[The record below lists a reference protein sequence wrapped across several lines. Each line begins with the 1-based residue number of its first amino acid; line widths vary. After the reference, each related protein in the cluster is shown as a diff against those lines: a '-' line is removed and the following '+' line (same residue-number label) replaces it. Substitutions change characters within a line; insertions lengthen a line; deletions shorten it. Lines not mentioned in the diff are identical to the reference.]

1 MEISV
6 HNLDQKIYISKQ
18 NIIQLI
24 HFIAK
29 KLELDMASCLIIFVK
44 DEKLR
49 LMHQEYLN
57 DPDFTDV
64 MTFNLG
70 DDKIEG
76 EIYISQDRIAENA
89 KSFNVSIQ
97 SEINRTII
105 HGLLHLKGYDDK
117 NDIDKTKMKDK
128 EEELLSEARNLYNS

>member
-6 HNLDQKIYISKQ
+6 HNLDRKINISKQ

-29 KLELDMASCLIIFVK
+29 KLLLDMTSCQIIFVE

-76 EIYISQDRIAENA
+76 EISRLVN
-89 KSFNVSIQ
+89 F
-97 SEINRTII
+97 IN
-105 HGLLHLKGYDDK
+105 
-117 NDIDKTKMKDK
+117 
-128 EEELLSEARNLYNS
+128 S